1 MADEKRVRKF
11 KESRIKMAWLLC
23 IIGILFCFAGAYH
36 FKSNVFEEDKSVR
49 PSVYVML
56 MGIIL
61 ISIGTAKY
69 FGIIS

>member
-1 MADEKRVRKF
+1 
-11 KESRIKMAWLLC
+11 MAWLLC
-23 IIGILFCFAGAYH
+23 IIGILFCLAGAYH
-36 FKSNVFEEDKSVR
+36 FKRNAFEEDKSVR
-49 PSVYVML
+49 PSVYVMI